1 MEVTKLLFTKPAVAI
16 CVQTLFFCPVG
27 TLAIGTASKLST
39 PSTPAVS
46 NSRSAGFSLFTAVCP
61 RWRHRSNHLPF
72 AQKSLDAVR
81 VRTLFFFR
89 AMTLAKGQHLKL
101 STPSTPAVSNSRP
114 AGFSL
119 FTAVCPRWRHRSNHL
134 PFPQKSLDAVRVR
147 TLFFYPAMALAT
159 GAASKLSTPSTPAV
173 SNSRPAV
180 FLFMSVWA
188 ALAQA
193 GRQGG
198 KLFAS
203 KFLQNQRR
211 DLFFFPIQP

>member
-1 MEVTKLLFTKPAVAI
+1 MSFGKSAGGRFSDKNGAAAVPQAVETREARLRPFTSSINGGVPEWPKGADCKSVASR
-16 CVQTLFFCPVG
+16 FDGSNP
-27 TLAIGTASKLST
+27 SSST
-39 PSTPAVS
+39 TPAVS

-72 AQKSLDAVR
+72 
-81 VRTLFFFR
+81 
-89 AMTLAKGQHLKL
+89 
-101 STPSTPAVSNSRP
+101 
-114 AGFSL
+114 
-119 FTAVCPRWRHRSNHL
+119 
-134 PFPQKSLDAVRVR
+134 PQKCLDAVRVR

-173 SNSRPAV
+173 GNWRSAV

-203 KFLQNQRR
+203 NFLQNQRR
-211 DLFFFPIQP
+211 ALFFLPIQP